1 MLNNLNT
8 SYGVESFYLERII
21 RNVTEPE
28 GTCMIARWISVL
40 DTYDSDIQHRKG
52 SLHVNAGAESP
63 DEDVIK
69 KTAHVSF
76 NVVRSTKSGKKK
88 KQQKSGL
95 PLTG

>member
-1 MLNNLNT
+1 M
-8 SYGVESFYLERII
+8 
-21 RNVTEPE
+21 
-28 GTCMIARWISVL
+28 L

-76 NVVRSTKSGKKK
+76 NVARSTKSGKKK
-88 KQQKSGL
+88 NNKNRGYH
-95 PLTG
+95 